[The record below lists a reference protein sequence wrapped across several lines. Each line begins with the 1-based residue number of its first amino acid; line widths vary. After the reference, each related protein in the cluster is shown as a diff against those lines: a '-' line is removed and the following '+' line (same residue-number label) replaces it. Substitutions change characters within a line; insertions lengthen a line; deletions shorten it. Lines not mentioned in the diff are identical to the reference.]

1 MKLSARTCYGTRAL
15 VELARHWNQ
24 GPTLLKDIAQ
34 SQNISLPYL
43 ARLMSPLIAAGLV
56 RSTRGLHGGVRL
68 TRPPHEIKTSEVI
81 HLLEGQVYTRE
92 CVDNPDVCPQSGT
105 CPTRD
110 MWAELG
116 RTIDGLLGSIT
127 LQDMVEK
134 QAEKEHTREIMYY
147 I

>member
-15 VELARHWNQ
+15 VEMARHWNQ

-34 SQNISLPYL
+34 NQNISLPYL

-68 TRPPHEIKTSEVI
+68 TRPPHEIKSGEI
-81 HLLEGQVYTRE
+81 IRLLEGQVYTRE
-92 CVDNPDVCPQSGT
+92 CVDNPDSCPQSST
-105 CPTRD
+105 CATRD
-110 MWAELG
+110 LWAELG
-116 RTIDGLLGSIT
+116 RTVDGLLGSIT
-127 LQDMVEK
+127 LQDLVEK
-134 QAEKEHTREIMYY
+134 QAEKERSREIMYY